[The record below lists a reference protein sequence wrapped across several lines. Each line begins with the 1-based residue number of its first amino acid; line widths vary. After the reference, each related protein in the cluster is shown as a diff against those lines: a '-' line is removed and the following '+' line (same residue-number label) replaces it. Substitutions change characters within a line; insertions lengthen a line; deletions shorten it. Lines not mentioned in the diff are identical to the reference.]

1 MSVRIPKN
9 QILIKYTTG
18 GEYLLVSNYK
28 DYQGYYYE
36 LNNRYFAGKE
46 FNVNAPEIIKKSSDR
61 VNGLIVNPLTSTYGK
76 LTKTS
81 ITNNNIT
88 SIPFSPSADDLA
100 KPFIPRYFIKKTQQ
114 NPPIIKEV
122 DYNTFTKVKT
132 DPLYQTIKVNFSY
145 GLTDE
150 DLNKLDI
157 KMSGIGAYLA
167 SEEPETSSD
176 EANDFI
182 KITPTPPPPPP
193 PPTGSVTDTPK
204 PQDIVP
210 VGPIYII
217 K

>member
-1 MSVRIPKN
+1 MIIPPN
-9 QILIKYTTG
+9 IIENNLYTIG
-18 GEYLLVSNYK
+18 GEFINKDTYK

-36 LNNRYFAGKE
+36 LNNRYFAVKE
-46 FNVNAPEIIKKSSDR
+46 FNVNAPEIVKKDSVR
-61 VNGLIVNPLTSTYGK
+61 VNNLIVNPLTSTYGQ
-76 LTKTS
+76 LTQTTITS
-81 ITNNNIT
+81 NNIT

-100 KPFIPRYFIKKTQQ
+100 KPFIPRYFVKKTQQ

-122 DYNTFTKVKT
+122 DYDTFTKVKT

-150 DLNKLDI
+150 DLNKLDT

-176 EANDFI
+176 EANEFI
-182 KITPTPPPPPP
+182 KIIPPTPIPP

-204 PQDIVP
+204 LQDIVP